1 MKYYHQIHDS
11 GYKKKKKKK
20 RIEKRNRDNKKT
32 CIWVTKSKIWNI
44 LEEEENKDSQNPW
57 NGWGF
62 ASSTRKRGE
71 LEQRWRWACGC
82 GRQLWDGLRIW
93 LCANSSIFVRH
104 FRFFFFFFFSFFAGN
119 LWRWWRWKRER
130 EREKRKWEIQTESNF
145 FFFLDLEISLEGNKW
160 G

>member
-1 MKYYHQIHDS
+1 MCQWSITIKYTIQM
-11 GYKKKKKKK
+11 KKKKKKK
-20 RIEKRNRDNKKT
+20 TENRDNKKT

-93 LCANSSIFVRH
+93 LYANSSIFVRH
-104 FRFFFFFFFSFFAGN
+104 FRFFFFFFFFFFC
-119 LWRWWRWKRER
+119 RQPMEVVEKK
-130 EREKRKWEIQTESNF
+130 EREKHRERNVNERELEVKL
-145 FFFLDLEISLEGNKW
+145 FLWFRDKFRR
-160 G
+160 